1 MRKKKPNPADPREAQ
16 LETALTSCRRL
27 NRAVRFSFLREI
39 IRALKC
45 EDREAESIFEGWN
58 KAGKV
63 AQYGETGWMKIYL
76 CNNVAYM

>member
-1 MRKKKPNPADPREAQ
+1 MAKKQIKPADPREAQ
-16 LETALTSCRRL
+16 LETAMTACRRL

-45 EDREAESIFEGWN
+45 EDREAETVFEGWV

-63 AQYGETGWMKIYL
+63 TEIGETGGMKIFKTI
-76 CNNVAYM
+76 